1 MRAGAKNIQDVLNM
15 AEVSLIKTLNI
26 FICILHDY
34 TSVYSLVEWGTITIG
49 FKYIHAMKG

>member
-1 MRAGAKNIQDVLNM
+1 MKAGAKNIQDVLNM

-34 TSVYSLVEWGTITIG
+34 TSVYSSQWGTITIG